1 MLKLKFIMSVCI
13 LGNGLTSLTLA
24 KSLVN
29 KGVSVDI
36 VYDKKKDKIN
46 YDRTIGI
53 SKINL
58 EFFNKEILNIN
69 KLSWNIDKIEIYS
82 ENLNNEKLLNF
93 ENKDQNL
100 FSMIKNHELKN
111 YLFSELKKNR
121 YTKFRGS
128 TFNLNNH
135 CKKYDLIINC
145 DPKSKLTN
153 KFFYKK
159 QTKDYKSFA
168 FTTLINHKKIKDN
181 QTACQIFTKN
191 GPLAFLPISNEQ
203 TSVVYSVKGRENINF
218 KDSIVKYNIKYDITK
233 IQKSENFS
241 LQSVDLISY
250 HYKNILAFG
259 DILHRIH
266 PLAGQGFNMS
276 IRDIKELIKLIKFR
290 IDHGLNLDSSVC
302 LDFEKKTKHK
312 NYLFTNGIDLIYEFF
327 NLESKLNNKI
337 LGKSLQFIG
346 NNKIVNKI
354 FTKYADKGIT
364 I

>member
-1 MLKLKFIMSVCI
+1 MKICI
-13 LGNGLTSLTLA
+13 LGNGLVSLTLA
-24 KSLVN
+24 KALIN
-29 KGVSVDI
+29 YGIYVDI
-36 VYDKKKDKIN
+36 FS
-46 YDRTIGI
+46 DRKSKLQSGTRTLGI
-53 SKINL
+53 SQNNINFL
-58 EFFNKEILNIN
+58 NKEILEIEKFLWKIN
-69 KLSWNIDKIEIYS
+69 QIEIYS

>member
-1 MLKLKFIMSVCI
+1 M
-13 LGNGLTSLTLA
+13 
-24 KSLVN
+24 
-29 KGVSVDI
+29 
-36 VYDKKKDKIN
+36 
-46 YDRTIGI
+46 
-53 SKINL
+53 
-58 EFFNKEILNIN
+58 
-69 KLSWNIDKIEIYS
+69 
-82 ENLNNEKLLNF
+82 
-93 ENKDQNL
+93 
-100 FSMIKNHELKN
+100 
-111 YLFSELKKNR
+111 
-121 YTKFRGS
+121 
-128 TFNLNNH
+128 
-135 CKKYDLIINC
+135 
-145 DPKSKLTN
+145 
-153 KFFYKK
+153 
-159 QTKDYKSFA
+159 
-168 FTTLINHKKIKDN
+168 
-181 QTACQIFTKN
+181 
-191 GPLAFLPISNEQ
+191 PISNQQ

-218 KDSIVKYNIKYDITK
+218 KDSIVKYNFKYDITK

-241 LQSVDLISY
+241 LQSVDLTSY